1 MILVNTLECA
11 CPNIKIYFEKV
22 TIKCIKKLA
31 QSKDYASF
39 T

>member
-1 MILVNTLECA
+1 MSKYKDL
-11 CPNIKIYFEKV
+11 FEKV
-22 TIKCIKKLA
+22 TIKCIKKKLA